1 MRILMVTSFVPDPAS
16 TVGGALVMHGQLTA
30 LAKRHEVVLITFA
43 GTDPTER
50 EAIIGWEAQGV
61 KSVAVARPQT
71 SGLASIPRRCG
82 LAVRWLHGH
91 DPLRTLAFRVPAMQA
106 TIDRVAGA
114 QRFDVLQV
122 EDSALGDYRYPP
134 NIPPVLT
141 EHEVRRRDACA
152 PHRSGVRHLLRRAE
166 ERRWLSFQERVWR
179 RFGRIQVFTEEDA
192 TAVRSIA
199 PDVADRVRVNPFGV
213 DLPTPANA
221 DREVANTIVFVGG
234 FLHPPNV
241 DAALW
246 LGTEIMPLLRRESPG
261 VLLSIVGSTPPPAVR
276 RLAREDIIVTG
287 RVPLIDPFLERAA
300 VVLAPVRLGG
310 GMRVK
315 VLQAMAKGK
324 AVVTTPIGTE
334 GLTLEGAGALPLVVA
349 QGSQAIA
356 TGTATLLAD
365 TGRRRAL
372 GARARDFVA
381 RHHSWSAYLERL
393 EALYRDLCPNHVRY
407 PRQVHAD
414 GRRP

>member
-1 MRILMVTSFVPDPAS
+1 MRILMVTSFVPDPAA

-30 LAKRHEVVLITFA
+30 LAQRHEVVLITFA

-50 EAIIGWEAQGV
+50 EAIMGWEARGV
-61 KSVAVARPQT
+61 QSVAVARPQT
-71 SGLASIPRRCG
+71 SGFAAIPRRCS
-82 LAVRWLHGH
+82 LAARWLHGH

-106 TIDRVAGA
+106 AIDRVAGA

-122 EDSALGDYRYPP
+122 EDSAVGDYRYPT

-141 EHEVRRRDACA
+141 EYEVRRREACA
-152 PHRSGVRHLLRRAE
+152 RRRSGARHLLERAE
-166 ERRWLSFQERVWR
+166 ERRWLSFQRRVWR

-213 DLPTPANA
+213 DLPAPADA

-246 LGTEIMPLLRRESPG
+246 LGTEIMPHLRRESPG
-261 VLLSIVGSTPPPAVR
+261 VRLFIVGSTPPLAVR
-276 RLAREDIIVTG
+276 RLAQDDIIVTG
-287 RVPLIDPFLERAA
+287 RVPLIEPFLERAA

-324 AVVTTPIGTE
+324 AVVTTPIGAK
-334 GLTLEGAGALPLVVA
+334 GLTLEGAGELPLVVA
-349 QGSQAIA
+349 QGCQAIA

-365 TGRRRAL
+365 VGRRRTL
-372 GARARDFVA
+372 GAHARDFVA
-381 RHHSWSAYLERL
+381 RHHSWSAHVERL
-393 EALYRDLCPNHVRY
+393 EALYRDICP
-407 PRQVHAD
+407 Q
-414 GRRP
+414 